1 MKAGTPHL
9 VAGKAPWQTAHYVCR
24 LARCACRS
32 SSQKVLRYFLGALY
46 ARASFPQGGSRGNK
60 KANRLSFPQR
70 RKPRLARSTSVM
82 RHTLTDNAQRLR
94 REMTAEE
101 RKLWY
106 CFLCRLS
113 VPFNRQKV
121 IGQYIVDFYCAQAQ
135 IAVEVD
141 GSQHYE
147 EQGSS
152 MDVQR
157 DAFLAKRGIAV
168 LRYSNREVNEQ
179 FQEVC
184 NDIANQLSGKGLSVT
199 YVK

>member
-1 MKAGTPHL
+1 
-9 VAGKAPWQTAHYVCR
+9 
-24 LARCACRS
+24 
-32 SSQKVLRYFLGALY
+32 
-46 ARASFPQGGSRGNK
+46 
-60 KANRLSFPQR
+60 
-70 RKPRLARSTSVM
+70 M

-121 IGQYIVDFYCAQAQ
+121 IGHYIVDFYCAQAQ

-184 NDIANQLSGKGLSVT
+184 DDIANQLSRKGLSVT

>member
-1 MKAGTPHL
+1 MGRGNKHTLAFPRVCHALLARRVYPCLSFTLAFPLGVSRSDGRGEQGNVKAGTPHQS
-9 VAGKAPWQTAHYVCR
+9 ASPPASPEGEAKAKR
-24 LARCACRS
+24 R
-32 SSQKVLRYFLGALY
+32 
-46 ARASFPQGGSRGNK
+46 
-60 KANRLSFPQR
+60 ANRLSFPQR

-157 DAFLAKRGIAV
+157 DAFLAKRGIATI
-168 LRYSNREVNEQ
+168 NH
-179 FQEVC
+179 
-184 NDIANQLSGKGLSVT
+184 
-199 YVK
+199 

>member
-1 MKAGTPHL
+1 
-9 VAGKAPWQTAHYVCR
+9 
-24 LARCACRS
+24 
-32 SSQKVLRYFLGALY
+32 
-46 ARASFPQGGSRGNK
+46 
-60 KANRLSFPQR
+60 
-70 RKPRLARSTSVM
+70 M

-94 REMTAEE
+94 KGMTAEE